1 MWFRRTIRSTLL
13 AIAASLAV
21 AFAGTSALADELKIG
36 LVQINQQALFFT
48 QMNAGAQAAADAAGA
63 ELLIF
68 NANNDPAS
76 DATFWAA
83 EAKQNELDVY
93 AVAIFNEMSEGK
105 KRAFLD
111 FVGRAAA

>member
-1 MWFRRTIRSTLL
+1 MAWAALRSLPPD
-13 AIAASLAV
+13 IAAEVAAV
-21 AFAGTSALADELKIG
+21 ALPEDVG
-36 LVQINQQALFFT
+36 
-48 QMNAGAQAAADAAGA
+48 MP
-63 ELLIF
+63 F